1 MSLCYC
7 HPCTAQG
14 RHKATVEKNKPAAKA
29 VEKLQEKKPDTAVVY
44 ETQPAKEKAAADNS
58 SNFKTKETVIVI
70 KPAKGDKKEPA
81 KAGKKDSVRIIY
93 EDGSKKPPQP
103 PPPVVARKI
112 DTTIVIKPGRKPT
125 PKDTIIVTDEET
137 VKKDGSTKG
146 VSVIKDNGL
155 CQCVSFAIKAPDTLA
170 YEDYI
175 NYTFILKNNCKET
188 VWIHSGSF
196 RFSVANFFGYP
207 VKVIRKL
214 DYVKRFDLPEYV
226 KLLPGEEYEYRFA
239 DDAFFQYDISKGAQ
253 YKFSFIYNNTS
264 NKYRAAPNKT
274 YLCIQLK
281 DKMIYVK

>member
-14 RHKATVEKNKPAAKA
+14 RHKAPVEKNKPAAKA
-29 VEKLQEKKPDTAVVY
+29 VEKPQEKKPDTAVVY

-81 KAGKKDSVRIIY
+81 RAVKKDSVRIIY

-125 PKDTIIVTDEET
+125 PKDTIIVTDEAT
-137 VKKDGSTKG
+137 LKKDGDTKG

-155 CQCVSFAIKAPDTLA
+155 CQCVSFAIKAPDTLM

-188 VWIHSGSF
+188 VWVHSGSF